1 MRRNNLDNP
10 LFIFFI
16 LILTII
22 VNTISSIYFLS
33 ITLAGLVFTAFFVC
47 LKKKYYYSLFLTIL
61 AFLFIEVN
69 SGLRPLSLT
78 LLSLFIHVYVL
89 PYINRIMS
97 FSKLNTYLYITIFY
111 IGILILWSFQTEIT
125 STIFFSIILNIFID
139 FILFGVMI

>member
-16 LILTII
+16 FILTII

>member
-10 LFIFFI
+10 LFIFLI
-16 LILTII
+16 LILTIS

-33 ITLAGLVFTAFFVC
+33 ITLAGIVFTAFFVC
-47 LKKKYYYSLFLTIL
+47 LKKRYYYSLFLTIL

-69 SGLRPLSLT
+69 SGLKPLSLT
-78 LLSLFIHVYVL
+78 LLSLFIHIYIL
-89 PYINRIMS
+89 PFINRIMS
-97 FSKLNTYLYITIFY
+97 FSKLNTYLYIIVFY
-111 IGILILWSFQTEIT
+111 LGILILWSFQTEIT